1 YSIKDRE
8 ETVIGEGING
18 YTISRDGNKILTS
31 ETGGKYNLYD
41 AKPKVKDKKPVATA
55 SLFVDRVPAD
65 EWNEI
70 FEETW
75 RRYRDWFYVGNMNGY
90 DWKAIH
96 DQYKSLL
103 PYVAH
108 RWDLTYVLNEM
119 ISELNNSH
127 LYIEG
132 GDMDTPARP
141 VSALPGARFAVDEGA
156 GRYKIARIFHGQ
168 NEE

>member
-1 YSIKDRE
+1 
-8 ETVIGEGING
+8 
-18 YTISRDGNKILTS
+18 
-31 ETGGKYNLYD
+31 
-41 AKPKVKDKKPVATA
+41 
-55 SLFVDRVPAD
+55 
-65 EWNEI
+65 
-70 FEETW
+70 

-132 GDMDTPARP
+132 GDMDTPTRP

-156 GRYKIARIFHGQ
+156 GRYKIARIFHGH
-168 NEE
+168 NEEEKYRCPLTEVGVDARVGDYVLAIDGRDLRAGDNIYERLRNRKDPVTLTLNDK